1 MADDGGVLGNLPNAR
16 PGRRSAKRDAGA
28 GTPAKAAGEA
38 AKKAEKSGKAAAR
51 PARAS
56 RTSAKPGRQAAGA
69 GTRPK
74 QATARQATAPPPPPA
89 PETSSDPVG
98 AVVRTAV
105 NVTLT
110 GLRVTGALT
119 QELLRRLPRP

>member
-16 PGRRSAKRDAGA
+16 PGRRSATRDPGA
-28 GTPAKAAGEA
+28 GRPAKAAEEA
-38 AKKAEKSGKAAAR
+38 ARKAEKSGKAAAR
-51 PARAS
+51 PARAG
-56 RTSAKPGRQAAGA
+56 AKPGGARPAQAA
-69 GTRPK
+69 T
-74 QATARQATAPPPPPA
+74 PPPPTQEP
-89 PETSSDPVG
+89 SSDPVG
-98 AVVRTAV
+98 AVIRTAA